1 MRTSAARTADP
12 TSKRRP
18 KARMRD
24 LDDTALL
31 RSIGRGDSEAM
42 RSLFLRYR
50 LYVYRFVLRFLNNS
64 DLADDLTSEVFLD
77 VWRQSG
83 RFEGRSTVA
92 TWVLAIARNKA
103 LATLRRQR
111 YAPIDEAEMD
121 TIEDTADD
129 PETAVHKID
138 RSRLLRQILADLP
151 VNHREIIDL
160 VYYHEKS
167 IPEVATILGILHDTA
182 KTRLFYARKHIA
194 KRLKEACLDRTCM

>member
-1 MRTSAARTADP
+1 VGWGQ
-12 TSKRRP
+12 RRP
-18 KARMRD
+18 SATLRD
-24 LDDTALL
+24 LDDAELL
-31 RSIGRGDSEAM
+31 ASVAAGNGEAM

-50 LYVYRFVLRFLNNS
+50 LYVYRFALRFLNNAE
-64 DLADDLTSEVFLD
+64 LADDLTSEVFLD
-77 VWRQSG
+77 MWRQSG

-103 LATLRRQR
+103 LATRRQLSH
-111 YAPIDEAEMD
+111 APFEEAELE
-121 TIEDTADD
+121 TIKDTADD

-151 VNHREIIDL
+151 VKHREIVDL

-194 KRLKEACLDRTCM
+194 KRLKEASLDRACI